1 MRCDPSAGYG
11 HAVRLISAFEVTA
24 DEDAAFVASW
34 EQARDLLSQRE
45 GASLPVL
52 HRALRPDVAFRFVNV
67 ARVDS
72 PKAWRQAIGD
82 TEQPGATMPFK
93 AHSGLYEVVHEDGI
107 AEDSGGVILINP
119 FEVPAG
125 DEERF
130 LAGWE
135 GVRALL
141 ATQRG
146 YLGTRLHRSLAAASF
161 RFVNIA
167 RWSSPLM
174 FSRAVQRPELQQAAA
189 ALTFASHPALYQV
202 VSA

>member
-1 MRCDPSAGYG
+1 M
-11 HAVRLISAFEVTA
+11 VRLISAFEVPA
-24 DEDAAFVASW
+24 DEDATFLASW

-45 GASLPVL
+45 GAALPVL
-52 HRALRPDVAFRFVNV
+52 HRALRPDVAFRFVSV
-67 ARVDS
+67 ARVES

-82 TEQPGATMPFK
+82 AALPGGSMRVQGAFRAVRDRPRGRD
-93 AHSGLYEVVHEDGI
+93 ARGC
-107 AEDSGGVILINP
+107 GGVILINP

-125 DEERF
+125 EEERF

-135 GVRALL
+135 AARELL
-141 ATQRG
+141 GNQRG

-174 FSRAVQRPELQQAAA
+174 FSRAVQRPEFQQAAA
-189 ALTFASHPALYQV
+189 ALTFASHPALYQ
-202 VSA
+202 AIGE

>member
-1 MRCDPSAGYG
+1 M
-11 HAVRLISAFEVTA
+11 VRLISAFQVPPDA
-24 DEDAAFVASW
+24 DERFIAGW

-45 GASLPVL
+45 GATLPVL
-52 HRALRPDVAFRFVNV
+52 HRALRPDVALRFVSV
-67 ARVDS
+67 ARVES

-82 TEQPGATMPFK
+82 AELPGGTMPFK
-93 AHSGLYEVVHEDGI
+93 AHSGLYEVVHEDGML
-107 AEDSGGVILINP
+107 EDPGGVILINP

-130 LAGWE
+130 LAGWGAARE
-135 GVRALL
+135 LL
-141 ATQRG
+141 ASQRG

-161 RFVNIA
+161 RFVNVA

-174 FSRAVQRPELQQAAA
+174 FSRAVQRPEFQQAAA

-202 VSA
+202 VGD

>member
-1 MRCDPSAGYG
+1 M
-11 HAVRLISAFEVTA
+11 VRLISAFEVPA
-24 DEDAAFVASW
+24 DEDAAFIASW
-34 EQARDLLSQRE
+34 EQARDLLSERE
-45 GASLPVL
+45 GATLPLL
-52 HRALRPDVAFRFVNV
+52 HRALRPDVAFRFVSV
-67 ARVDS
+67 ARVES

-82 TEQPGATMPFK
+82 AELPSGTMRFK
-93 AHSGLYEVVHEDGI
+93 AHSGLYEVVHEDGLL
-107 AEDSGGVILINP
+107 EDPGGVILINP

-135 GVRALL
+135 GARDLL

-146 YLGTRLHRSLAAASF
+146 YLGTQLHRSLAAASF

-174 FSRAVQRPELQQAAA
+174 FSRAVQRPEFQQAAA

-202 VSA
+202 VGA